1 VVDRIPTPSTN
12 SISRVSGSTNQTRP
26 QTNAPPPSTNN
37 NAVNA
42 RSVVSI
48 LQQLPPNQSLTAQA
62 TSSQAL
68 TSSEQS
74 LLQRVNPSLT
84 QQLQGNIVAQ
94 QTQANRV
101 ITGPAANYLNQP
113 PELYLTKLTINASNT
128 TANIEARL
136 NAKTLTT
143 ITTQA
148 FSSNQILALGQ
159 QNGQLL
165 VTSNNPIQFN
175 LQEKLQ
181 QAASQA
187 IKNILPKQE
196 NVSQLQQFTSRLSQ
210 TLNQLPAALQVKLIN
225 PQTLQAINQLN
236 QFIQTDNSLSQS
248 GQIKQ
253 ALNSSGVTFE
263 AKLTPANTLVT
274 QQLTQNI
281 GAQQDIRIALDKLL
295 TTLSIPTG
303 PTPSSSLNQ
312 TDLQAVISTIVN
324 TQNTNNPSLA
334 TSLDT
339 TKPITATTVAL
350 FRLLGI
356 QVPADN
362 QAFKQ
367 LPKVIE
373 QHLKKLIEQTQ
384 AKIQF
389 NQLRSLGLDQPNS
402 DNRTNLQQF
411 QTELPLRFGE
421 QVLPLQINIR
431 EQEIV
436 KEHYQDEHNE
446 DNEEQD
452 NKKVRRWQVLL
463 SFDLPNNEKLHSQLT
478 IVESSISATLWAE
491 SSSLCN
497 KAKNDITWLRDKLLA
512 NGLTVE
518 DISCLQGK
526 PQQKETSLDYNL
538 VDIKT

>member
-1 VVDRIPTPSTN
+1 MVDRIPTPSTN
-12 SISRVSGSTNQTRP
+12 SISRVASSSNQTRP
-26 QTNAPPPSTNN
+26 QTSTPPPPTNN
-37 NAVNA
+37 NTVNA

-48 LQQLPPNQSLTAQA
+48 LRQLPPDQSLTAQVA
-62 TSSQAL
+62 SSQAL
-68 TSSEQS
+68 TSGEQS
-74 LLQRVNPSLT
+74 LLQRVNPGLA

-94 QTQANRV
+94 QTQANRA
-101 ITGPAANYLNQP
+101 ITGPAANYLNQT

-128 TANIEARL
+128 TANIEALL
-136 NAKTLTT
+136 NTKTLTT

-148 FSSNQILALGQ
+148 FNSSQILALGQ

-165 VTSNNPIQFN
+165 VTANSPIPLN

-181 QAASQA
+181 QAASQT

-196 NVSQLQQFTSRLSQ
+196 SVSQLQQFTSRLSQ
-210 TLNQLPAALQVKLIN
+210 TLSQLPAALQVKLIN

-236 QFIQTDNSLSQS
+236 QFTQTDSSLAQS
-248 GQIKQ
+248 GQVKH
-253 ALNSSGVTFE
+253 ALNNSGVTFE
-263 AKLTPANTLVT
+263 AKLTPANAVGT
-274 QQLTQNI
+274 QQLIHNT
-281 GAQQDIRIALDKLL
+281 GVQQDIRIALDKLS
-295 TTLSIPTG
+295 TTLGTPTG
-303 PTPSSSLNQ
+303 ATPSSLLSQ
-312 TDLQAVISTIVN
+312 SDLQEIISAVIN
-324 TQNTNNPSLA
+324 TQNTNNSSLA
-334 TSLDT
+334 MGVDT
-339 TKPITATTVAL
+339 AKPITASTVAL

-362 QAFKQ
+362 QVFKQ
-367 LPKVIE
+367 LPKAIE

-402 DNRTNLQQF
+402 DSRTNLQQF

-421 QVLPLQINIR
+421 QVLPLQMTIR
-431 EQEIV
+431 EQEII

-446 DNEEQD
+446 NNKEQD
-452 NKKVRRWQVLL
+452 SKKVRRWQVLL
-463 SFDLPNNEKLHSQLT
+463 SFDLPHNEKLHSQLT

-518 DISCLQGK
+518 EINCLQGK